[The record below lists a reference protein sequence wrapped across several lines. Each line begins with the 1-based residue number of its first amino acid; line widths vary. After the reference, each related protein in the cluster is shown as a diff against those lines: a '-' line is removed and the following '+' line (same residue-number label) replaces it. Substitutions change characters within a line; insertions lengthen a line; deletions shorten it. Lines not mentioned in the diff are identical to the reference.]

1 MNKSFQLEENQEYL
15 YLLYK
20 AKNTI
25 WHFNKLIKEG
35 YMGYTSIK
43 FKNKDEIFVWLEDVR
58 IEDGYY
64 SGVLAENGNPENVP
78 FSEAVDWLII
88 ENQRMLGGY
97 TIRQYRNMLG
107 EEDKLNFEIY
117 CGARIDDGDD
127 FFRPDLTTP
136 EGAIIRIEEF
146 YNNKDLDGIF
156 SCKDFRKEAENIMID
171 HSVVV
176 NEKNLTMITAALKTS
191 FVDDLEISGFPNFE
205 GIERVFTLKDQRE
218 DQHLIEEKVIYRD
231 GAITKNELWV
241 WNSGPSGWKVLN
253 LVEKN

>member
-1 MNKSFQLEENQEYL
+1 MNNTFRLEENKEYL

-35 YMGYTSIK
+35 YVGYTSIK

-107 EEDKLNFEIY
+107 EEDKLNFEID
-117 CGARIDDGDD
+117 CGFRIDEGND
-127 FFRPDLTTP
+127 FFRPDLSTA
-136 EGAIIRIEEF
+136 EGAIIAIEQF

-218 DQHLIEEKVIYRD
+218 DQQLIEEKVIYRD
-231 GAITKNELWV
+231 GAITTNELWV